1 MRWVVTIACALLMT
15 ACEQK
20 APYPAAIVYQSVL
33 VEVRDIIVS
42 VEAAGTVEP
51 VTTVEVKSKASGEIL
66 ELPVKIGDVVAGGTL
81 IARIDKRVLRNTLRQ
96 ADASLDVARARLSN
110 SESQLSRIDAL
121 YENSSISRAEWD
133 AATLERAIA
142 KSDVVRSE
150 IEVENARIAI
160 GDSDVMAP
168 ISGMVIE
175 RLVERGQVI
184 SSPTKDV
191 GGGTLLLKMA
201 DLSHV
206 QVRMLV
212 DETDIGKVQPGV
224 LAKVTVAAFP
234 NTPFEGRVTQ
244 IEPQAVTV
252 QNVTMFPVL
261 IDIQNRGGLLKPG
274 MNADVEVDIARRE
287 GVLAIPNAALRTPT
301 DIYSAGAVLGI
312 SSEEIRTMLAD
323 ARSAGTPSS
332 GTRQSDTWREPP
344 SDLMA
349 QTGPKPED
357 RARMQSIRAKFG
369 AGETPSAKD
378 RNFMRRLRQ
387 RYPDDFG
394 GARPGGGFRNRAE
407 GGPGPGGRAS
417 NTRRRSTLDT
427 QLGGSYIVFA
437 LRDGKPTAVPIRTG
451 ITDLDYTEIVDGLS
465 EGDSVLILPSA
476 SLVRA
481 QQSFQRRINSRM
493 GIPGM
498 TRSNSTR
505 R

>member
-1 MRWVVTIACALLMT
+1 MRWVVTIACVLLMS
-15 ACEQK
+15 ACVQK
-20 APYPAAIVYQSVL
+20 PPEEEAIVYQSVL

-66 ELPVKIGDVVAGGTL
+66 ELSVEIGDVVAGGTL

-96 ADASLDVARARLSN
+96 AEASLEVARARLSN
-110 SESQLSRIDAL
+110 AESQLSRIDAL
-121 YENSSISRAEWD
+121 YEKNSISQAEWD
-133 AATLERAIA
+133 GATLERAIA

-212 DETDIGKVQPGV
+212 DETDIGKIQPGV
-224 LAKVTVAAFP
+224 VAKVTVAAFP
-234 NTPFEGRVTQ
+234 NTPFEGRVIQ
-244 IEPQAVTV
+244 IEPQAVTQ

-301 DIYSAGAVLGI
+301 DIYTAGSVLGI
-312 SSEEIRTMLAD
+312 STEENKTMLAD
-323 ARSAGTPSS
+323 ARSSETPQSA
-332 GTRQSDTWREPP
+332 TRQSDTSRQPP
-344 SDLMA
+344 SDSMA
-349 QTGPKPED
+349 RTGPTPEE
-357 RARMQSIRAKFG
+357 RARMQRIRAKFG
-369 AGETPSAKD
+369 TGETPSAKD
-378 RNFMRRLRQ
+378 RNFMRQLRQ

-394 GARPGGGFRNRAE
+394 GGRPGGGFRNRAE
-407 GGPGPGGRAS
+407 GGPSPGGRGS

-427 QLGGSYIVFA
+427 QFGGSYIVFA

-481 QQSFQRRINSRM
+481 QQSFQRRISSRM

-498 TRSNSTR
+498 TRSSNNR